1 MQCPHCKQSTNSE
14 SKTCEHCGKELPDVS
29 RMQAESSAK
38 ESEAPPRKISSSKND
53 SEPPPRK
60 PGNFNQNKDKGEEDK
75 EELHR
80 SSQSDRE
87 QDKKAD
93 DARDSHEEDS
103 DQTKPKKKNNNASTW
118 AICIALAFIILLII
132 QQFKKEP
139 PVNPPPP
146 VSDVNVEA
154 SFFNIISGEIAE
166 LNRARYYFRAAGMLR
181 LANESTGMPESA
193 RYQPVAEN
201 YAKALEHFKHVKK
214 VMEEA
219 PRIDNASAAPCR
231 KAFAEIADRYATS
244 ADIFNEY
251 AKNLNKD
258 ETDRAE
264 RAPLTDAQAKY
275 EIADQLMS
283 AFLMEGCK
291 GEYFKFIQ
299 GRSEAEKKQAYSNY
313 QNFYGDRFPAIQST
327 IQNYFAY
334 TSKPVVP
341 TASPTTLPSAPLLP
355 Q

>member
-14 SKTCEHCGKELPDVS
+14 SKTCEHCGKELSDHS
-29 RMQAESSAK
+29 TRSQDESS
-38 ESEAPPRKISSSKND
+38 SQQD

-60 PGNFNQNKDKGEEDK
+60 ATGASKNDAEAPLRKNSKLKDSNENGVEENGEKSDK
-75 EELHR
+75 D
-80 SSQSDRE
+80 ST
-87 QDKKAD
+87 QD
-93 DARDSHEEDS
+93 S
-103 DQTKPKKKNNNASTW
+103 PKKKNNVGTW
-118 AICIALAFIILLII
+118 AIYIALAFVIILII